1 MARLCKLP
9 EVIITI
15 HPRNCPEETVQSND
29 DAHVAMWQ
37 NDRADPKLVMEL
49 GQGQYFGERALLTNE
64 PRAANVIACGERK
77 NGCKRDGHHLPASS
91 CPYHLRALVESRT
104 PPLHLKPSASFQ
116 DQPR

>member
-64 PRAANVIACGERK
+64 PRAANVIACGERTLK
-77 NGCKRDGHHLPASS
+77 LLYISKEAFEEVSPLSLAEASKRNL
-91 CPYHLRALVESRT
+91 ALVKDGRFWDHYRRS
-104 PPLHLKPSASFQ
+104 
-116 DQPR
+116 